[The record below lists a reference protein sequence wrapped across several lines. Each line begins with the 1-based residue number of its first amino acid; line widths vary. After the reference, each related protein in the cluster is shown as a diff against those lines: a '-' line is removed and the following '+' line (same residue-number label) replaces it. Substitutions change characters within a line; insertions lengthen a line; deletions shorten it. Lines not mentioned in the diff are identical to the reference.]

1 MTEPLI
7 LLVIALPPLVIGILI
22 WSWVRQADAARRDR
36 GFEVKQNAGDEPAV
50 EKERETD
57 HG

>member
-1 MTEPLI
+1 VTWML
-7 LLVIALPPLVIGILI
+7 LLVIIPGILI
-22 WSWVRQADAARRDR
+22 NRWLTAKEKERKRR

>member
-1 MTEPLI
+1 VTQLLI

-22 WSWVRQADAARRDR
+22 WSWVRQADAGRRSR
-36 GFEVKQNAGDEPAV
+36 GFEVKTNTGDEPV
-50 EKERETD
+50 IKERREPD